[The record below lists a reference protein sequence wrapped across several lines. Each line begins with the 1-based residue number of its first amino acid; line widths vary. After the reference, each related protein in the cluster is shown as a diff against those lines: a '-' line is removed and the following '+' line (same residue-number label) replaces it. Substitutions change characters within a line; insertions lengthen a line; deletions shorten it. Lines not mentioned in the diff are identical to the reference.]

1 MAIPNAVQGG
11 KRPSPLLTWTDLDGD
26 ALDLTGAT
34 ITGTIT
40 NEHGES
46 RAITGALTV
55 VTADEGVF
63 RWDYSTA
70 DVATKGT
77 FVVQFAA
84 SFGSNPT
91 PAVTFAEKWKVK

>member
-77 FVVQFAA
+77 FNVQFSAA
-84 SFGSNPT
+84 FGVSPT
-91 PAVTFAEKWKVK
+91 PSKTFNEQWRVK